1 MNARWQ
7 ALFGSVPP
15 STPILG
21 MHLRGGDKDGARDG
35 KIPPETYLPYVKAW
49 LSKYNHSKVFFA
61 TDDKSFFETVFRTW
75 PKEVQEAVVTAKKP
89 SGCHSCWKDNE
100 QLERIRDAMMD
111 VLFLAR
117 SDFLLHSESG
127 LSEAAIYW
135 NLELHDRSILMYKN
149 KARKGFKTPEEFRDS
164 LSSLQFGKEGWNP
177 ETWRKPWNPTSRA
190 CDLS

>member
-1 MNARWQ
+1 
-7 ALFGSVPP
+7 
-15 STPILG
+15 
-21 MHLRGGDKDGARDG
+21 
-35 KIPPETYLPYVKAW
+35 
-49 LSKYNHSKVFFA
+49 
-61 TDDKSFFETVFRTW
+61 
-75 PKEVQEAVVTAKKP
+75 
-89 SGCHSCWKDNE
+89 
-100 QLERIRDAMMD
+100 MD

-177 ETWRKPWNPTSRA
+177 EKWRYPWNPTSRE
-190 CDLS
+190 CDFR